1 MMNPVNEV
9 NHKLECDDTI
19 VEYSHHEAKQSII
32 TPREDSNK
40 NMKSSTKLAAEE
52 TSSTI
57 SKSHRSS
64 TNSKAE
70 PRSGDASL
78 SASSSIASLV
88 QVSYTESHLETEDK
102 TENALHSTSIAV
114 REPQGPPYGAR
125 NMVLGPTNSIHFDK
139 LSAEI
144 QYMIIKECIP
154 ERNHFRLF
162 SVSLDPNN
170 QILLKEELDIK
181 HTSIL
186 FVSRAFRKIY
196 LKHLPI
202 VLPSLEKNIP
212 VCVHQDTTVVLRM
225 EEPDP
230 SNIRICYKGRI
241 PACFSEIRHLAV
253 PLNLFSFFTITPS
266 VRTRGDRM
274 QELPV
279 AHNISFLSR
288 LIFACPNLRSFTA
301 IQLNTTEREH
311 LKGLNDQ
318 DSLVI
323 PKVFFCLLRWNL
335 ESLSNFLNLQRAM
348 AGYRGKELAY
358 RVMVFTLGSSVNKAL
373 NITQNEIDALVYF
386 QVNKVNA
393 TKIAHLDIESFTDKY
408 CYSSPHL
415 AELPDNLLGERGR
428 TVIRAV
434 LRKLVDRWMDE
445 NFNSN
450 TNIEDFKHGREIL
463 ELMEDAFEQHKRF
476 NPDDGDP
483 IKVLVSNISQV
494 IES

>member
-1 MMNPVNEV
+1 MNPVKKV
-9 NHKLECDDTI
+9 NHKMEHDSTI
-19 VEYSHHEAKQSII
+19 IEYSHHEAKQSSI
-32 TPREDSNK
+32 TPREDTNEK
-40 NMKSSTKLAAEE
+40 MESSAKLAAKEI
-52 TSSTI
+52 SPTI
-57 SKSHRSS
+57 SGVQRSFAKSEA
-64 TNSKAE
+64 K

-78 SASSSIASLV
+78 SASSSISSLV
-88 QVSYTESHLETEDK
+88 QVPYTEIHLETEDK
-102 TENALHSTSIAV
+102 TENALYSTPIAA

-125 NMVLGPTNSIHFDK
+125 NMVLGPTDSIHFDK
-139 LSAEI
+139 LPAEI
-144 QYMIIKECIP
+144 QYMIISECIP
-154 ERNHFRLF
+154 KRNHFRLF

-196 LKHLPI
+196 LKRLPI
-202 VLPSLEKNIP
+202 VLPSLDKNIP
-212 VCVHQDTTVVLRM
+212 VCVHQDTTVILRM

-241 PACFSEIRHLAV
+241 PACFSEIQHLAV
-253 PLNLFSFFTITPS
+253 PLHLFSFFTITAS
-266 VRTRGDRM
+266 VRTRGERM

-288 LIFACPNLRSFTA
+288 LIFACSNLRSFTA

-311 LKGLNDQ
+311 LKGLNNQ
-318 DSLVI
+318 DSLVV
-323 PKVFFCLLRWNL
+323 PKVFFALLRWNL
-335 ESLSNFLNLQRAM
+335 ESLANFLNLQRAM
-348 AGYRGKELAY
+348 TGYRSKELAY
-358 RVMVFTLGSSVNKAL
+358 RVMVFTLGSSVNKVL
-373 NITQNEIDALVYF
+373 NITQNEIDALVCF

-393 TKIAHLDIESFTDKY
+393 TKIAHLDIESFADKY

-415 AELPDNLLGERGR
+415 AELPDDLLGERGR

-434 LRKLVDRWMDE
+434 LRRLVDRWMDE

-450 TNIEDFKHGREIL
+450 TNIEDAKHGREIL

-483 IKVLVSNISQV
+483 IKALVSNISRV